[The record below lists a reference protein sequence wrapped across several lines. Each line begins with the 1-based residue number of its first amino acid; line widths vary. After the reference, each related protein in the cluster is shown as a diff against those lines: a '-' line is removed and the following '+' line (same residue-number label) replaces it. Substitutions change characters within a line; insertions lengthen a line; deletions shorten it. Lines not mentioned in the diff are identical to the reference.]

1 MASDIVT
8 KLGKTRLGRWI
19 WHRTRGPVASKV
31 VGTTAET
38 LRSISSRMNPDGRA
52 HDRRQNDMLDRYERR
67 YAVGKASD
75 A

>member
-8 KLGKTRLGRWI
+8 KLGKTGLGRWI
-19 WHRTRGPVASKV
+19 WHRTRGPVASKA
-31 VGTTAET
+31 VGTTADT
-38 LRSISSRMNPDGRA
+38 LRSVLGRMNTDARA
-52 HDRRQNDMLDRYERR
+52 HDRQQTELLNRYERR